1 MHALKNKKKRIFNTY
16 LKKMDCIMVKVLQSQ
31 DEQFTAGFES
41 KFFGLTFYV
50 ELKNFKINK
59 AVNEVK

>member
-1 MHALKNKKKRIFNTY
+1 
-16 LKKMDCIMVKVLQSQ
+16 MDCIMVKVLQSQ